1 MAPLYLIDL
10 GVVKEMYD
18 VSQNMKKGINTHFAS
33 HRKSKLIMVKD
44 IVCTLASSQSITK
57 KRVVT
62 RVLGVH
68 KQNIPKAMLR
78 HAQLNTMND
87 VF

>member
-1 MAPLYLIDL
+1 MGPLYLIDL
-10 GVVKEMYD
+10 GVVKQKYD
-18 VSQNMKKGINTHFAS
+18 MSQNMKKSINTHLAS
-33 HRKSKLIMVKD
+33 HRKSKSIMVKD
-44 IVCTLASSQSITK
+44 IVCTLASSQSITS
-57 KRVVT
+57 KRAVT

-78 HAQLNTMND
+78 CAQLNTMND